1 MLDRIKIR
9 NRFWA
14 LRFLPMLDGNDR
26 GQCDAPTKRA
36 KAIRIRSDLRGEERL
51 EILIHEMLHAA
62 FWDMDEEPVE
72 ESAADI
78 ARALWRIGYRMD
90 GDE

>member
-9 NRFWA
+9 NRFWS
-14 LRFLPMLDGNDR
+14 LRFLPVLNGMDR
-26 GQCDAPTKRA
+26 GQCDSPTKRA

>member
-14 LRFLPMLDGNDR
+14 LRFLPMLCGNDR
-26 GQCDAPTKRA
+26 GQCDAPSKRA